1 LPARALDSGII
12 GSVIATVRS
21 TRKLAGEIHVPGDKS
36 ISHRALILGSVASG
50 RSRLRGLSPGADVQ
64 STIRCVQELGAVID
78 GSLLEGCG
86 LHGLSRAAGSLD
98 CGNSGTTMRLLAGL
112 LAAQEFES
120 ELVGDESLSRRP
132 MDRVVAPLREMGAR
146 ASWPPLR
153 VGGQTPLQGV
163 SHTMPVPSA
172 QVKSAILIAGLFAG
186 GPTSVVETVKTRDH
200 TELMLLAMGVAVE
213 IDGLRVQVDPASRLE
228 PLDLDVP
235 GDVSA
240 AAFWL
245 VAAGLV
251 PGARIR
257 LQGTGVNPTRT
268 AFVEVLRGCGF
279 EIALSNRS
287 TPGEEAVA
295 DIDARTARALRAVQ
309 VSAGMAAEMIDELP
323 VLAVAATQMPGRSV
337 IAGAG
342 ELRVKESNRIA
353 AMEEGL
359 AAMGAD
365 ITAVEDGW
373 VINGPR
379 DLEGA
384 RVSAHGDHRVAM
396 ALAVAGLIADGR
408 TEIDGAE
415 CVEISYPDFFDHLE
429 YLC

>member
-1 LPARALDSGII
+1 
-12 GSVIATVRS
+12 VIATVRS

-86 LHGLSRAAGSLD
+86 LHGLRRAAGSLD

-120 ELVGDESLSRRP
+120 ELIGDKSLSRRP

-200 TELMLLAMGVAVE
+200 TELMLLAMGAAVE

-257 LQGTGVNPTRT
+257 LQGTGVNSTRT
-268 AFVEVLRGCGF
+268 AFVDVLRGCGF

-287 TPGEEAVA
+287 TAGEEAVA

-309 VSAGMAAEMIDELP
+309 VSGGMAAEMIDELP

-379 DLEGA
+379 NLEGA

>member
-1 LPARALDSGII
+1 M
-12 GSVIATVRS
+12 IATVRP
-21 TRKLAGEIHVPGDKS
+21 TRKLEGEIRVPGDKS
-36 ISHRALILGSVASG
+36 ISHRALILGSIAAG

-64 STIRCVQELGAVID
+64 STMRCVLALGAALD
-78 GSLLEGCG
+78 GSSLDGCG
-86 LHGLSRAAGSLD
+86 IRGLHRAAGPLD

-112 LAAQEFES
+112 LAAQDFES

-153 VGGQTPLQGV
+153 VGGKTPLHGV
-163 SHTMPVPSA
+163 EHTMAVPSA
-172 QVKSAILIAGLFAG
+172 QVKSALLIAGLFADG
-186 GPTSVVETVKTRDH
+186 STTVVEPVKTRDH
-200 TELMLLAMGVAVE
+200 TELMMRAMGVSVE
-213 IDGLRVQVDPASRLE
+213 VDGLRVQVTPAAELE

-235 GDVSA
+235 GDISA

-251 PGARIR
+251 RDSRIR

-268 AFVEVLRGCGF
+268 AFLSVLQGCGLEVRLANPRF
-279 EIALSNRS
+279 AGREPVGDLNAGGAKNLK
-287 TPGEEAVA
+287 AVRVE
-295 DIDARTARALRAVQ
+295 D
-309 VSAGMAAEMIDELP
+309 GMAAEMIDELP
-323 VLAVAATQMPGRSV
+323 VLAVAATQMPGRSI

-342 ELRVKESNRIA
+342 ELRVKESNRIE

-359 AAMGAD
+359 SAMGAD
-365 ITAVEDGW
+365 ITATDDGW

-379 DLEGA
+379 ELEGA

-396 ALAVAGLIADGR
+396 ALSIAGLIAQGN

-415 CVEISYPDFFDHLE
+415 CVAISYPEFFDHLE

>member
-1 LPARALDSGII
+1 VGAQ
-12 GSVIATVRS
+12 VIATVRRA
-21 TRKLAGEIHVPGDKS
+21 RKLDGEIRVPGDKS
-36 ISHRALILGSVASG
+36 ISHRALILGSIATG

-64 STIRCVQELGAVID
+64 STRRCMQELGAE
-78 GSLLEGCG
+78 LEGATLEGGG
-86 LHGLSRAAGSLD
+86 LHGLHRASGPLD

-120 ELVGDESLSRRP
+120 ELIGDESLSRRP

-153 VGGQTPLQGV
+153 VGGHAPLHGF
-163 SHTMPVPSA
+163 SYTMTKPSA
-172 QVKSAILIAGLFAG
+172 QVKSALLIAGLFADG
-186 GPTSVVETVKTRDH
+186 MTSVVEPVKTRDH
-200 TELMLLAMGVAVE
+200 TELMLQAMGASVE
-213 IDGLRVQVDPASRLE
+213 VDGLRVQVEPASELE
-228 PLDLDVP
+228 LLDMDIP
-235 GDVSA
+235 GDLSA

-251 PGARIR
+251 PGSRI
-257 LQGTGVNPTRT
+257 LLEGVGVNPTRT
-268 AFVEVLRGCGF
+268 AFIDLLLGCGF
-279 EIALSNRS
+279 QVKFSKSRFVG
-287 TPGEEAVA
+287 GEPVADLEVTSAVA
-295 DIDARTARALRAVQ
+295 LRSIQ
-309 VSAGMAAEMIDELP
+309 VSGDRAAEMIDELP
-323 VLAVAATQMPGRSV
+323 VLAVAATQIPGRTV
-337 IAGAG
+337 ISGAA
-342 ELRVKESNRIA
+342 ELRVKESNRIE

-359 AAMGAD
+359 VAMGAD
-365 ITAVEDGW
+365 VTAVEDGW

-379 DLEGA
+379 FLEGA

-415 CVEISYPDFFDHLE
+415 CVEISYPEFFDHLE